1 MSHFRA
7 YVVSRDGHFMK
18 SLVLDCADD
27 RAAVESAKQLVDD
40 HDIELWQR
48 DRMIAR
54 FPRKQ
59 GFQSSELSGRPM
71 TSYFGRA
78 TAGSRGLTASRDRRG
93 LSWRMCDQTALR
105 AGEIS

>member
-27 RAAVESAKQLVDD
+27 SAAIESAKQLVDG

-48 DRMIAR
+48 DRMIAKL
-54 FPRKQ
+54 PRKQ
-59 GFQSSELSGRPM
+59 GFRLSELSRRP
-71 TSYFGRA
+71 
-78 TAGSRGLTASRDRRG
+78 
-93 LSWRMCDQTALR
+93 
-105 AGEIS
+105 

>member
-1 MSHFRA
+1 VLPPDPGVSYMSHFRA

-54 FPRKQ
+54 FRRKQ
-59 GFQSSELSGRPM
+59 GFQ
-71 TSYFGRA
+71 
-78 TAGSRGLTASRDRRG
+78 
-93 LSWRMCDQTALR
+93 
-105 AGEIS
+105 